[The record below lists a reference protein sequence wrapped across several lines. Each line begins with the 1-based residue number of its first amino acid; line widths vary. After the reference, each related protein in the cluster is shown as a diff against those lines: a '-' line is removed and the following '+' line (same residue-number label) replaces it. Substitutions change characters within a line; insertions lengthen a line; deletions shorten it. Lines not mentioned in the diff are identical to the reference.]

1 MSRQIQELSP
11 LSEFHSDNTPDV
23 SFKQV
28 KLSELAFLGHFNIR
42 IQPDDELVLKEFK
55 QSLGFDVPREPN
67 TFVVHD
73 DILCA
78 WLGPD
83 EWLVISPQHRS
94 EEIRMILS
102 KVTSEGFSTCV
113 DQSSAPT
120 IIRVEGRKAT
130 DLLSRGIAIDLHPR
144 VFKSSQCAQTVLA
157 RTAVTILKQ
166 EADETTLDVIV
177 RRSFADYLWRWL
189 VDADQEAEFRE

>member
-1 MSRQIQELSP
+1 MSSQIQELSH
-11 LSEFHSDNTPDV
+11 LSEIHSDNTPDV

-55 QSLGFDVPREPN
+55 QSLGFDVPHEPN

-94 EEIRMILS
+94 EEIRMILG
-102 KVTSEGFSTCV
+102 KIISEGFSTCV
-113 DQSSAPT
+113 DQSSAQT
-120 IIRVEGRKAT
+120 IIRVEGLQAT
-130 DLLSRGIAIDLHPR
+130 DLLSRGIAFDLHPR
-144 VFKSSQCAQTVLA
+144 VFNPGHCAQTVFA
-157 RTAVTILKQ
+157 RTTVTILKQ

-189 VDADQEAEFRE
+189 VDAGQEAEFRE

>member
-1 MSRQIQELSP
+1 MSSQIQVLSP
-11 LSEFHSDNTPDV
+11 LSKTHSDNALDA

-28 KLSELAFLGHFNIR
+28 KLSELAYLGHFNIR

-55 QSLGFDVPREPN
+55 QSLGFNVPHEPN

-94 EEIRMILS
+94 EEIRMTLGEVI
-102 KVTSEGFSTCV
+102 SEGFSTCV
-113 DQSSAPT
+113 DQSSAQT
-120 IIRVEGRKAT
+120 IIRVEGRKAP

-177 RRSFADYLWRWL
+177 RRSFADYLWCWL
-189 VDADQEAEFRE
+189 VDAGQEAEFRE

>member
-1 MSRQIQELSP
+1 MSSQIQELSP

-94 EEIRMILS
+94 EEIRMILG
-102 KVTSEGFSTCV
+102 KIISEGFSTCV
-113 DQSSAPT
+113 DQSSAQT
-120 IIRVEGRKAT
+120 IIRVEGLQAT
-130 DLLSRGIAIDLHPR
+130 DLLSRGIAFDLHPR
-144 VFKSSQCAQTVLA
+144 VFNPGHCAQTVLA

-189 VDADQEAEFRE
+189 VDAGQEAEFRE

>member
-1 MSRQIQELSP
+1 MSSQIQELSP
-11 LSEFHSDNTPDV
+11 LSEIHGDNAPDV

-28 KLSELAFLGHFNIR
+28 QLSELAFLGHFNIR

-67 TFVVHD
+67 TFVVRD

-78 WLGPD
+78 WFGPD
-83 EWLVISPQHRS
+83 EWLVISPRHRT
-94 EEIRMILS
+94 EEIRMTLGE
-102 KVTSEGFSTCV
+102 VTSEGYSTCV
-113 DQSSAPT
+113 DQSSAQT

-130 DLLSRGIAIDLHPR
+130 DLLSRGIAIDLHSR

-189 VDADQEAEFRE
+189 VDAGQEAEFRE

>member
-1 MSRQIQELSP
+1 MSSQIQELSP

-67 TFVVHD
+67 TFAVHD

-94 EEIRMILS
+94 EEIRMILG
-102 KVTSEGFSTCV
+102 KIISEGFSTCV
-113 DQSSAPT
+113 DQSSAQT
-120 IIRVEGRKAT
+120 IIRVEGLQAT
-130 DLLSRGIAIDLHPR
+130 DLLNRGIAFDLHPR
-144 VFKSSQCAQTVLA
+144 VFNPGHCAQTVFA
-157 RTAVTILKQ
+157 RTTVTILKQ

-189 VDADQEAEFRE
+189 VDAGQEAEFRE

>member
-1 MSRQIQELSP
+1 MSSQIQELSP
-11 LSEFHSDNTPDV
+11 LSEIHSDNTPDV
-23 SFKQV
+23 SFEQV
-28 KLSELAFLGHFNIR
+28 KLSELSFLGHFNIR

-83 EWLVISPQHRS
+83 ERLVISPQHRS
-94 EEIRMILS
+94 EEIRMILGE
-102 KVTSEGFSTCV
+102 VTSEGYSTCV
-113 DQSSAPT
+113 DQSSAQT
-120 IIRVEGRKAT
+120 IIRVEGLQAT
-130 DLLSRGIAIDLHPR
+130 DLLCRGIAIDLHPR
-144 VFKSSQCAQTVLA
+144 VFESSQCAQTVLA

-177 RRSFADYLWRWL
+177 RRSFVDYLWRWL
-189 VDADQEAEFRE
+189 VDAGQEAEFRE